1 MAEDNPLAALGG
13 WFNQLLGG
21 GSSPQQSQPEY
32 ASQLFRH
39 WPMSKPS
46 PWAYEPSTADF
57 WNTVQANQQAT
68 EEDAATRLRPIPS
81 GPHKLRPPS
90 PGPAPAGRRSH
101 LGNPPTTNPVDDPT
115 SVLAN
120 LNATDPPAITE
131 AVSLA
136 VGPRPVLNTKGTWTA
151 TSQTFNA
158 LTDTQ
163 KAAVIALMEADG
175 QDPEAARNAAAA
187 MVNRATKERTP
198 LGQHVS
204 ARIYQPTF
212 EPAQH
217 ARLGRILA
225 NPLHRELTQWIER
238 YGQGQEVDPTGG
250 ATHFLAP
257 ERTMLALEAQQ
268 PNKYRSWRRWTGF
281 DAAQGQYRHVTMRDR
296 SHAFLAP
303 NGRFT
308 IPPLP

>member
-1 MAEDNPLAALGG
+1 MADDPMAALGS
-13 WFNQLLGG
+13 WFNQLFGG
-21 GSSPQQSQPEY
+21 GTTQSNQPEY

-39 WPMSKPS
+39 WPMGQNPS

-57 WNTVQANQQAT
+57 WNTVKAGQQAD
-68 EEDAATRLRPIPS
+68 EEAAATRLRPIPS
-81 GPHKLRPPS
+81 GPHKLRPPT
-90 PGPAPAGRRSH
+90 PEARPTGGRSN
-101 LGNPPTTNPVDDPT
+101 LGNPPTGPVDDPT
-115 SVLAN
+115 AILSRPH
-120 LNATDPPAITE
+120 PPAITE
-131 AVSLA
+131 AVSMA
-136 VGPRPVLNTKGTWTA
+136 VGPRPVLNTRGTWTA
-151 TSQTFNA
+151 TSRMFNS
-158 LTDTQ
+158 LSDPQ

-257 ERTMLALEAQQ
+257 EHTMLALEAQQ
-268 PNKYRSWRRWTGF
+268 PRKYRSWRSWTGF